1 MGGIAM
7 KRLLIVAILLS
18 AGVGAVSAD
27 GDAIAQRQAL
37 MKANGKAAKAMAD
50 MLKGAPFDLAAVQ
63 AGLKSFA
70 DAATKAPAL
79 FPDDSK
85 TGGDTEALPAIWEN
99 KADVNARFAKLA
111 KDAADAMTAITDEA
125 SFKANAPALFKNC
138 GGCHENYRAK
148 KG

>member
-1 MGGIAM
+1 MRRALIIAV
-7 KRLLIVAILLS
+7 IFS
-18 AGVGAVSAD
+18 CGVGAVLAD
-27 GDAIAQRQAL
+27 ADVIAQRQAL

-63 AGLKSFA
+63 AGFKTFA

-85 TGGDTEALPAIWEN
+85 TGGDTAALPAIWEN
-99 KADVNARFAKLA
+99 KADFNARFAKLG
-111 KDAADAMTAITDEA
+111 KDTADAMIAVTDEA

>member
-1 MGGIAM
+1 M
-7 KRLLIVAILLS
+7 KRLLIVATILFT
-18 AGVGAVSAD
+18 GVGAVSAD
-27 GDAIAQRQAL
+27 GDAVAQRQAL

-63 AGLKSFA
+63 EGLKNFA
-70 DAATKAPAL
+70 NAAAKAPAL

-85 TGGDTEALPAIWEN
+85 TGGETAALPAIWEN
-99 KADVNARFAKLA
+99 KADLNARFAKLG

-148 KG
+148 KS